1 MKLTKHEHACVVLE
15 KDGTSIV
22 IDPGSF
28 SAGAAEIIAGADA
41 ILITHEHMDHVNET
55 AINGAL
61 AARPDLRLYAP
72 AAVGGLFA
80 GRQDQFTAVAAG
92 DELALGSFAVT
103 VHGSEHAVIH
113 PDIPVIP
120 NVGYLIDGSLY
131 HPGDAYYVPEVPV
144 PVLLLPT
151 SGPWMKLG
159 EAADYV
165 RAVRPQQIVQI
176 HELLLSDIGL
186 YLASSLLGEQGL
198 TGLPLTTVEAGKSL
212 GVWEGPPLGVAHW
225 SPRVREPRSGPG
237 APHDVSN

>member
-15 KDGTSIV
+15 KDGASIV

-28 SAGAAEIIAGADA
+28 SSGAAEIIAGADA

-72 AAVGGLFA
+72 AAVGDLFPA
-80 GRQDQFTAVAAG
+80 RQDQVTAVAAG
-92 DELALGSFAVT
+92 DELALGSFDIT

-113 PDIPVIP
+113 PDIPVIA
-120 NVGYLIDGSLY
+120 NVGYLFDGTLY

-176 HELLLSDIGL
+176 HEMLLSDIGL
-186 YLASSLLGEQGL
+186 FLASSLLGEQGL
-198 TGLPLTTVEAGKSL
+198 TGLPLTVVPAGESLTV
-212 GVWEGPPLGVAHW
+212 
-225 SPRVREPRSGPG
+225 
-237 APHDVSN
+237 

>member
-15 KDGTSIV
+15 KDGASIV

-28 SAGAAEIIAGADA
+28 SPGAAEIIAGADT
-41 ILITHEHMDHVNET
+41 ILITHEHMDHVNE
-55 AINGAL
+55 AAVNGAL

-72 AAVGGLFA
+72 APLGAMFA
-80 GRQDQFTAVAAG
+80 AHQDQFTAVAAG
-92 DELALGSFAVT
+92 DELTLGSFAVT
-103 VHGSEHAVIH
+103 VHGSQHGVIH

-144 PVLLLPT
+144 SVLLLPT
-151 SGPWMKLG
+151 SGPWMKIG

-176 HELLLSDIGL
+176 HEMLLSDIGL
-186 YLASSLLGEQGL
+186 FLADNLLGEQGL
-198 TGLPLTTVEAGKSL
+198 TGLPLTSVQAGKSL
-212 GVWEGPPLGVAHW
+212 TV
-225 SPRVREPRSGPG
+225 
-237 APHDVSN
+237 

>member
-28 SAGAAEIIAGADA
+28 SSGAAEIIAGADT
-41 ILITHEHMDHVNET
+41 ILLTHEHMDHVNE
-55 AINGAL
+55 AAVNGAL
-61 AARPDLRLYAP
+61 AARPDLQVYGP
-72 AAVGGLFA
+72 AALAGLFA
-80 GRQDQFTAVAAG
+80 AHEDQFTAVAAG
-92 DELALGSFAVT
+92 VELTLGSFAVT

-113 PDIPVIP
+113 PDIPVIA

-144 PVLLLPT
+144 SVLLLPT
-151 SGPWMKLG
+151 SGPWMKIG

-176 HELLLSDIGL
+176 HEMLLSDIGL
-186 YLASSLLGEQGL
+186 FLADNLLGEQGL
-198 TGLPLTTVEAGKSL
+198 TGLPLTSVPAGESLTV
-212 GVWEGPPLGVAHW
+212 
-225 SPRVREPRSGPG
+225 
-237 APHDVSN
+237 